1 MILEEI
7 MLDLMYDIP
16 SQKSV
21 KEVVITKDVVLRKS
35 EPIVVMEN
43 VG

>member
-1 MILEEI
+1 
-7 MLDLMYDIP
+7 MYDLP

-35 EPIVVMEN
+35 DPIIVMEN